1 MATKKIKK
9 VLLIEPNYSN
19 KYPPIGLMKLSTYY
33 KNLGGWEVTFFKGDL
48 KMFVIERIAD
58 RCIEEFNYIDSTIDW
73 FLKRD
78 EFIEYI
84 KTRKKEVIER
94 LAIERSDMELILL
107 AKLDDWKNYYWKGT
121 WKDNPEWDRVG
132 VTTLFTFYWDIT
144 VETINFAKLLVK
156 KKKDLMVGGV
166 LASIQP
172 KELEEATGIKPWV
185 GILGKPGV
193 LDKGDTQ
200 IIDNLPLDYS
210 ILDEIEYKYPMSN
223 AFYGYM
229 TRGCIRHCAF
239 CAVPT
244 LEDKYIPYIPLKD
257 RLDAVR
263 EVYGD
268 QKDLLLMDNNVL
280 ASENLKDIIDDIV
293 ASGFG
298 KGAKFVQPDMLE
310 ISIRNL
316 QNGVN
321 DRAYIRKSQALI
333 AEFYQ
338 KLKPMKG
345 DESYEVYKVMA
356 RYHINKLATTK
367 KENLIAAYEEI
378 KDIYKRHQ
386 HPVPRARYVDFNQ
399 GVDARLFTEEIVEL
413 LSRIAIRPL
422 RIAFDDIKTFP
433 SYNKAIRMSAA
444 AGLKDFSNY
453 LLYNFVDKP
462 LDLYQRLRINVELCD
477 ELNVNIYSF
486 PMKYHPIRKGK
497 DDAEDLSHNRD
508 YIGKHWNRKYIR
520 AIQAILNSTKGK
532 VGKGITFFLEAFG
545 NDETEYMELLEM
557 PETFILYRFFFKW
570 LDEKGSMGTDHW
582 RQCWSHCMNTLAEDE
597 KQLVLDII
605 HTNTFYKEELEA
617 VTSAD
622 ALKLLNFYT
631 NYRKDI
637 ITPGTELYRLKQE
650 YDENPTIQLRRKKQ
664 LKTSF

>member
-298 KGAKFVQPDMLE
+298 KGAMFVQPDMLE

-378 KDIYKRHQ
+378 KDNYKRHQ

-399 GVDARLFTEEIVEL
+399 GVDARLFTQEIVEQ

-433 SYNKAIRMSAA
+433 SYNMAIRISAA

-453 LLYNFVDKP
+453 LLYNFMDKP

-497 DDAEDLSHNRD
+497 DDSEDLSHNRD

-545 NDETEYMELLEM
+545 NDEAEYMELLEM

-582 RQCWSHCMNTLAEDE
+582 RQCWNHCMNTLAEDE

-605 HTNTFYKEELEA
+605 HANTFYKEELEA

-650 YDENPTIQLRRKKQ
+650 YDEKPTIQLRRKK
-664 LKTSF
+664 

>member
-94 LAIERSDMELILL
+94 LAIERSDMKLILL

-631 NYRKDI
+631 KYRKDI

-650 YDENPTIQLRRKKQ
+650 YDENPTIQLRRKK
-664 LKTSF
+664 

>member
-33 KNLGGWEVTFFKGDL
+33 ENLGGWEVTFFKGDL

-497 DDAEDLSHNRD
+497 DDTEDLSHNRD

-650 YDENPTIQLRRKKQ
+650 YDENPTIQLRRKK
-664 LKTSF
+664 

>member
-497 DDAEDLSHNRD
+497 DDAEDLSHNRN

-532 VGKGITFFLEAFG
+532 VGKGISFFLEAFG

-650 YDENPTIQLRRKKQ
+650 YDENPTIQLRRKK
-664 LKTSF
+664 

>member
-94 LAIERSDMELILL
+94 LAIERSDMKLILL

-229 TRGCIRHCAF
+229 TRGCIRHWAL

-650 YDENPTIQLRRKKQ
+650 YDENPTIQLRRKK
-664 LKTSF
+664 

>member
-1 MATKKIKK
+1 
-9 VLLIEPNYSN
+9 
-19 KYPPIGLMKLSTYY
+19 MKLSTYY
-33 KNLGGWEVTFFKGDL
+33 NNLGGWEVTFFKGDL

-650 YDENPTIQLRRKKQ
+650 YDENPTIQLRRKK
-664 LKTSF
+664 

>member
-94 LAIERSDMELILL
+94 LAIERSDMKLILL

-605 HTNTFYKEELEA
+605 HKNTFYKEELEA

-650 YDENPTIQLRRKKQ
+650 YDENPTIQLRRKK
-664 LKTSF
+664 

>member
-1 MATKKIKK
+1 MATKKTKK

-33 KNLGGWEVTFFKGDL
+33 KNLGGWDVTFFKGDL

-58 RCIEEFNYIDSTIDW
+58 RCIEEFNYIDPTIDW
-73 FLKRD
+73 FLKKD

-94 LAIERSDMELILL
+94 IAIERSDMELILFS
-107 AKLDDWKNYYWKGT
+107 KLEDWKNYYWKGI
-121 WKDNPEWDRVG
+121 WKENPEWDRVG

-172 KELEEATGIKPWV
+172 KELEAATGIKPWV
-185 GILGKPGV
+185 GILGKPGI

-229 TRGCIRHCAF
+229 TRGCIRRCAF
-239 CAVPT
+239 CAVPI

-257 RLDAVR
+257 RLEVVR

-280 ASENLKDIIDDIV
+280 ASEKLKDIIDDIV
-293 ASGFG
+293 SSGFG
-298 KGAKFVQPDMLE
+298 AGAKYVQPDLLG

-321 DRAYIRKSQALI
+321 DRAYIRKCQALI
-333 AEFYQ
+333 AEFYK

-367 KENLIAAYEEI
+367 KENLIAAYAEI
-378 KDIYKRHQ
+378 KDIYKRHLRST
-386 HPVPRARYVDFNQ
+386 PRARYVDFNQ
-399 GVDARLFTEEIVEL
+399 GVDARLFTEDVVEQ

-433 SYNKAIRMSAA
+433 SYNKAIRMSVAV
-444 AGLKDFSNY
+444 GLKDFSNY
-453 LLYNFVDKP
+453 LLYNFMDKP

-486 PMKYHPIRKGK
+486 PMKFHPIRKGK
-497 DDAEDLSHNRD
+497 DDVEDFSHNRD

-532 VGKGITFFLEAFG
+532 VGRGMTFFFEAFG
-545 NDETEYMELLEM
+545 NDETEYLELLEM

-570 LDEKGSMGTDHW
+570 LDEKRGMGTNHW
-582 RQCWSHCMNTLAEDE
+582 RQCWNHCMATLPEDE
-597 KQLVLDII
+597 KQMVLEII
-605 HTNTFYKEELEA
+605 HKNTFYNDELKQVA
-617 VTSAD
+617 SAD
-622 ALKLLNFYT
+622 AIKLLNFYT

-637 ITPGTELYRLKQE
+637 ITPGTELYSLKQE
-650 YDENPTIQLRRKKQ
+650 YDSNPTIELRRKR
-664 LKTSF
+664 

>member
-121 WKDNPEWDRVG
+121 WKDHPEWDRVG

-185 GILGKPGV
+185 GILGQPGV

-280 ASENLKDIIDDIV
+280 ASENLKDIINDIV

-333 AEFYQ
+333 AAFYQ

-399 GVDARLFTEEIVEL
+399 GVDARLFTEEIVEQ

-650 YDENPTIQLRRKKQ
+650 YDENPTIQLRRKK
-664 LKTSF
+664 

>member
-298 KGAKFVQPDMLE
+298 NGAKFVQPDMLE

-433 SYNKAIRMSAA
+433 SYNKANRRSAA

-453 LLYNFVDKP
+453 LLYNIVDKP
-462 LDLYQRLRINVELCD
+462 LDLYQRLRKNVELCD
-477 ELNVNIYSF
+477 ELNVNINSF

-605 HTNTFYKEELEA
+605 HKNTFYKEELEA

-650 YDENPTIQLRRKKQ
+650 YDENPTIQLRRKK
-664 LKTSF
+664 

>member
-84 KTRKKEVIER
+84 KTRKKEIIER
-94 LAIERSDMELILL
+94 LAIERSNMELILL

-399 GVDARLFTEEIVEL
+399 GVDARLFTEEIVEQ

-650 YDENPTIQLRRKKQ
+650 YDENPTIQLRRKK
-664 LKTSF
+664 

>member
-33 KNLGGWEVTFFKGDL
+33 KNLGGWEVTFYKGDL

-280 ASENLKDIIDDIV
+280 ASENLKDIIEDIV

-321 DRAYIRKSQALI
+321 DRAYIRKSQTLI

-367 KENLIAAYEEI
+367 KENLITAYEEI

-399 GVDARLFTEEIVEL
+399 GVDARLFTEEIVEQ

-453 LLYNFVDKP
+453 LLYNFMDKP

-497 DDAEDLSHNRD
+497 EDAEDLSHNRD
-508 YIGKHWNRKYIR
+508 YIGKHWNRKFIR

-532 VGKGITFFLEAFG
+532 VGKGMTFFLEAFG

-582 RQCWSHCMNTLAEDE
+582 RQCWSHCMNTLPEDE

-650 YDENPTIQLRRKKQ
+650 YDENPTIQLRRKK
-664 LKTSF
+664 

>member
-1 MATKKIKK
+1 MAIKKAKK

-58 RCIEEFNYIDSTIDW
+58 RCIEEFSYIDSTIDW

-78 EFIEYI
+78 KFIEYI
-84 KTRKKEVIER
+84 KTRRKEVIDH
-94 LAIERSDMELILL
+94 LAIEHSDMKLILL
-107 AKLDDWKNYYWKGT
+107 AKLDDWKNFYWKGT
-121 WKDNPEWDRVG
+121 WKEHPEWDRVG

-172 KELEEATGIKPWV
+172 KELEAATGIKPWV

-244 LEDKYIPYIPLKD
+244 IEDKYIPYIPLKD
-257 RLDAVR
+257 RLDVVR

-298 KGAKFVQPDMLE
+298 AGAKFVQPDMLE

-316 QNGVN
+316 RNKVN

-345 DESYEVYKVMA
+345 DESYEVYKVMV
-356 RYHINKLATTK
+356 RYHINKLTTTK
-367 KENLIAAYEEI
+367 KENLIAAYEDI
-378 KDIYKRHQ
+378 KNIYKRHQ

-399 GVDARLFTEEIVEL
+399 GVDARLFTEETVKQ

-433 SYNKAIRMSAA
+433 SYNNAIRMSVA

-453 LLYNFVDKP
+453 LLYNFMDKP
-462 LDLYQRLRINVELCD
+462 LDLYQRLRINVELCE

-486 PMKYHPIRKGK
+486 PMKYHPIHKNK
-497 DDAEDLSHNRD
+497 DDVKDLSHNRD

-532 VGKGITFFLEAFG
+532 VGKGMTFFFEAFG
-545 NDETEYMELLEM
+545 NDEMEYMELLEM

-570 LDEKGSMGTDHW
+570 LDEKGCMGTNHW
-582 RQCWSHCMNTLAEDE
+582 RQCWNHCMNTLEEDE

-605 HTNTFYKEELEA
+605 HANTFYKEELEA
-617 VTSAD
+617 VTSTD
-622 ALKLLNFYT
+622 ALELLNFYT

-650 YDENPTIQLRRKKQ
+650 YDKHPTIQLRRKKE
-664 LKTSF
+664 KI

>member
-94 LAIERSDMELILL
+94 LAIERSDMKLILL

-399 GVDARLFTEEIVEL
+399 GVDARLFTEEIVEQ

-650 YDENPTIQLRRKKQ
+650 YDENPTIQLRRKK
-664 LKTSF
+664 

>member
-1 MATKKIKK
+1 
-9 VLLIEPNYSN
+9 
-19 KYPPIGLMKLSTYY
+19 MK
-33 KNLGGWEVTFFKGDL
+33 
-48 KMFVIERIAD
+48 
-58 RCIEEFNYIDSTIDW
+58 
-73 FLKRD
+73 
-78 EFIEYI
+78 
-84 KTRKKEVIER
+84 
-94 LAIERSDMELILL
+94 LILL

-210 ILDEIEYKYPMSN
+210 ILYEIEYKYPMSN

-650 YDENPTIQLRRKKQ
+650 YDENPTIQLRRKK
-664 LKTSF
+664 

>member
-298 KGAKFVQPDMLE
+298 KGAKFVQPDMLG

-356 RYHINKLATTK
+356 RYHINKFATTK

-378 KDIYKRHQ
+378 KDVYKRHQ
-386 HPVPRARYVDFNQ
+386 HPVPKARYVDFNQ
-399 GVDARLFTEEIVEL
+399 GVDARLFTEEIVEQ

-486 PMKYHPIRKGK
+486 PMKYHPIHKGK
-497 DDAEDLSHNRD
+497 EDKEDLSHNRD

-532 VGKGITFFLEAFG
+532 VGKGMTFFLEAFG

-582 RQCWSHCMNTLAEDE
+582 RQCWNHCMNTLAEDE

-605 HTNTFYKEELEA
+605 HTNTFYKEEMEA

-637 ITPGTELYRLKQE
+637 ITPGTELYRLKLE
-650 YDENPTIQLRRKKQ
+650 YDENPTIQLRRKK
-664 LKTSF
+664 